1 MKQKQLSIIGPEPV
15 SLPEARRQCFVT
27 KQTAEEDNLLTR
39 LIAAARDYA
48 EKEIWRAI
56 TPANYLAFADSFPA
70 EIELPRPPAIEID
83 KIEYI
88 NPAGDLVELDSSEYR
103 VDTISEPARIKPV
116 GNWPQTHPDEYN
128 AVQITFKAGY
138 LKVIE
143 NYSDENN
150 CPEAIKNAILM
161 MVKHFY
167 DNPEAVIVSGG
178 GISVNEVPL
187 GAIDLLNQESARIF
201 A

>member
-1 MKQKQLSIIGPEPV
+1 MKQKRLSIIGPEPV
-15 SLPEARRQCFVT
+15 SLLEARRQCYLT
-27 KQTAEEDNLLTR
+27 NESTEEDLLLTR
-39 LIAAARDYA
+39 LIDAARDYA

-56 TPANYLAFADSFPA
+56 TPAVYLAFADSFPV
-70 EIELPRPPAIEID
+70 EIELPRPPVIEIK

-88 NPAGDLVELDSSEYR
+88 NSVGDKVELDESEYR

-116 GNWPQTHPDEYN
+116 GAWPQTHPDEYN
-128 AVQITFKAGY
+128 AVQVTYKAGY
-138 LKVIE
+138 L
-143 NYSDENN
+143 NENN
-150 CPEAIKNAILM
+150 CPEAVKNAILM

-167 DNPEAVIVSGG
+167 DNPEAVVVSGG
-178 GISVNEVPL
+178 GVSVHEVPM